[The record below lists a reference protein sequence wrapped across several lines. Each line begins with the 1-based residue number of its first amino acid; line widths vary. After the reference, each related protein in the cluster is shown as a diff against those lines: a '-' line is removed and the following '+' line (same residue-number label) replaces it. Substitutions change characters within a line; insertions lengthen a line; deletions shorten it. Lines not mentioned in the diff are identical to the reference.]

1 MGLDYSYEIITPAR
15 NVSRAL
21 AELAKLAPEG
31 RRVPPLMVTL
41 PGGEQVVVPFTS
53 HFDSEPVDCSSGNR
67 LELDTSIT
75 FGVDDAVRAYCE
87 DSRTECDEFG
97 RVALGYIYLTVTFA
111 PERHPDFAS
120 LVFTAATSRM
130 SRLFERS
137 ASVRA
142 TFTGLTVASG
152 GVACLLD
159 TETDTVEV
167 CWLNGR
173 PSQET
178 VPSSYLAGY
187 DDFVARWRG

>member
-15 NVSRAL
+15 NVAGAL
-21 AELAKLAPEG
+21 VELAKLAPED
-31 RRVPPLMVTL
+31 RRVPPLTVTL
-41 PGGEQVVVPFTS
+41 PGGDQVVVPFTS
-53 HFDSEPVDCSSGNR
+53 HFESEPVDCSSGSGFQ
-67 LELDTSIT
+67 LDTSIT
-75 FGVDDAVRAYCE
+75 FSGDDAVRAYCE

-97 RVALGYIYLTVTFA
+97 RVALGYIYLTVTLA

-120 LVFTAATSRM
+120 LEFTAATSRM

-142 TFTGLTVASG
+142 TFTDLTVASG

-159 TETDTVEV
+159 TESDTVQV

-173 PSQET
+173 PSQEI
-178 VPSSYLAGY
+178 VPAPYLPGY
-187 DDFVARWRG
+187 GDFVARWRS